1 MRKLRIFIGSPG
13 DVGEE
18 RDLVSLIVEELRIN
32 VARLVSVEL
41 ETVRWETHAWPAV
54 GANAQDVINRE
65 ISDYDVFVGVM
76 WRRLGTPTKRSK
88 SGTVEEF
95 ERAFEYFSEFAKPK
109 IMFYFRTKPF
119 YPSDLAEL
127 RQFKRVL
134 EFKRTL
140 QKSGVLFWEY
150 SEPIEFERRFR
161 QHLTNQILELSE
173 EQTTKPA
180 IVPPRIY
187 LSYKR
192 QDLERVEPIYEAL
205 RAEGFSPWIDV
216 RDILPGKRWIK
227 EIEKAIRSADFFIT
241 FVSNNSI
248 DEQIGSVTDFSV
260 NSEVDIALERISE
273 VKESYPEITPDPRS
287 YMIPARLD
295 AVLPPAK
302 LADFQWINLFEPA
315 GLPFLVATIKSI
327 WQERTAPK

>member
-18 RDLVSLIVEELRIN
+18 RDLVSLIVEELRRN
-32 VARLVSVEL
+32 VAKLVSVEL

-54 GANAQDVINRE
+54 GADAQDVINRE

-76 WRRLGTPTKRSK
+76 WKRFGTPTKRSQ

-95 ERAFEYFSEFAKPK
+95 ERAFEYFSKFARPK

-119 YPSDLAEL
+119 YASDLADL

-150 SEPIEFERRFR
+150 AEPIEFERRFR
-161 QHLTNQILELSE
+161 QHLTNKIVELAGV
-173 EQTTKPA
+173 QTGQSA
-180 IVPPRIY
+180 VAPPKIY

-216 RDILPGKRWIK
+216 RDILPGKKWIK
-227 EIEKAIRSADFFIT
+227 EIENAIRSADFFIT
-241 FVSNNSI
+241 FVSSYSI
-248 DEQIGSVTDFSV
+248 DKHIGSVTHFSV
-260 NSEVDIALERISE
+260 NSEVDIALERISK

-287 YMIPARLD
+287 HMIPARLD

-302 LADFQWINLFEPA
+302 LADFQWIDLFEPA
-315 GLPFLVATIKSI
+315 GLPFLMRTIKSI
-327 WQERTAPK
+327 WQERRAPK